1 MNVLVVG
8 SGGREHALCYK
19 FYLDAS
25 VEKVYCA
32 PGNAGIAAHAE
43 CVDIK
48 ETDQQ
53 ELVAFAKSN
62 DIALTVIGP
71 EQPLAEGLTDLFLAE
86 GLKVFGPTQKA
97 SAIEGSKAFAKELMK
112 KYSIP
117 TAGYETF
124 TSFQEASAY
133 IKKKG
138 APIVIKADGLAAGK
152 GVVVA
157 TTEAEALEAAEDML
171 EHNRFG
177 ASSAKIVVEDF
188 LDGEEFSFMCLVNG
202 EAIIP
207 LALAQDHK
215 RAYDNDQG
223 PNTGGMGAYSPVAH
237 LPSSTE
243 EQAMDEIIKP
253 VVQAM
258 IKEGAPF
265 TGVLYAG
272 LILTQEGP
280 KVIEFNARFG
290 DPETQ
295 VVLHRMESDL
305 AQLLL
310 NLLEGKTAEVKW
322 SKDTVVGVVLASE
335 GYPGSYEKGHSVE
348 SVLEAEAFFYHAGT
362 KTKNTEIVANGG
374 RVLLAAGKGSSVEE
388 ARNHVYHALQQ
399 INTEHFFYRKDI
411 GSKALKR
418 S

>member
-8 SGGREHALCYK
+8 RGGREHALCYK
-19 FYLDAS
+19 FYQDAS
-25 VEKVYCA
+25 VSRVFCA

-43 CVDIK
+43 CLDIE
-48 ETDQQ
+48 ETDQHA
-53 ELVAFAKSN
+53 LVSFAKEN

-86 GLKVFGPTQKA
+86 GLKVFGPTQEA

-124 TSFQEASAY
+124 TSFQEASDY

-157 TTEAEALEAAEDML
+157 MTEAEALEAAEGML

-188 LDGEEFSFMCLVNG
+188 LDGEEFSFMCLVN
-202 EAIIP
+202 EETIIP

-215 RAYDNDQG
+215 RAYDNDKG

-237 LPSSTE
+237 LPSATE
-243 EQAMDEIIKP
+243 DKAMNEIIKP

-258 IKEGAPF
+258 IKEGTPF

-272 LILTQEGP
+272 LILTEDGP

-295 VVLHRMESDL
+295 VVLHRMKSDL

-310 NLLEGKTAEVKW
+310 NLLEDKTEEVKW
-322 SKDTVVGVVLASE
+322 SDHTVVGVVLASE

-348 SVLEAEAFFYHAGT
+348 SILNAETFFYHAGT
-362 KTKNTEIVANGG
+362 KKVDSQIVADGG
-374 RVLLAAGKGSSVEE
+374 RVLLAAGSGKNVEA
-388 ARNHVYHALQQ
+388 ARDQVYDALNHVDAS
-399 INTEHFFYRKDI
+399 HFFYRKDI
-411 GSKALKR
+411 GNKALNR

>member
-8 SGGREHALCYK
+8 RGGREHALCYK
-19 FYLDAS
+19 FHQDTS
-25 VEKVYCA
+25 VSKVYCA

-43 CVDIK
+43 CVDIQ
-48 ETDQQ
+48 ETDQG
-53 ELVAFAKSN
+53 ELVTFAKEN
-62 DIALTVIGP
+62 NIALTVIGP

-86 GLKVFGPTQKA
+86 GLKVFGPTKKA

-117 TAGYETF
+117 TADYETF
-124 TSFQEASAY
+124 TSFQKASDY
-133 IKKKG
+133 IKSKG

-157 TTEAEALEAAEDML
+157 MTENEALEAAEDML

-177 ASSAKIVVEDF
+177 DSSGKIVVEDF

-202 EAIIP
+202 GSIIP

-215 RAYDNDQG
+215 RAYDNDKG

-237 LPSSTE
+237 LPAETE
-243 EQAMDEIIKP
+243 EKAMNEIIEP

-258 IKEGAPF
+258 MKEGTPF

-272 LILTQEGP
+272 LILTEGGP

-295 VVLHRMESDL
+295 VVLHRMKSDL
-305 AQLLL
+305 ALLLL
-310 NLLEGKTAEVKW
+310 NLLRGVTAQAEW
-322 SKDTVVGVVLASE
+322 SDHTVIGVVLASE
-335 GYPGSYEKGHSVE
+335 GYPGSYEKEHSVQTI
-348 SVLEAEAFFYHAGT
+348 LDAETFFYHAGT
-362 KTKNTEIVANGG
+362 KVHGSDIVSDGG
-374 RVLLAAGKGSSVEE
+374 RVLLAAGSGEGIESARDEVYRALDSV
-388 ARNHVYHALQQ
+388 H
-399 INTEHFFYRKDI
+399 TDHFFYRKDI